1 MSVVVSALVTRVEK
15 RLRIVAGVSAQLY
28 AEDTILHSIQTS
40 FDRLFKI
47 RWWPMYTT
55 ALATYTLDGTTG
67 KVTTDLTALIKHF
80 TDIQRI
86 WYDEDEAPLTRLR
99 TDKRPDKVTGTNAR
113 YWEPLKQEPTRVFR
127 VIPITTTGDV
137 HVRFKT
143 KPDDFLITDTIYL
156 DPLLLELAASYEY
169 VVTDGANPGQAEML
183 LGMLKQHFAVVD
195 AEQDDDYIE
204 LVHGLGS
211 IPNVWH

>member
-1 MSVVVSALVTRVEK
+1 MSIAVDALVVRVEK

-28 AEDTILHSIQTS
+28 AEDTIVHSIQTS

-47 RWWPMYTT
+47 RWWPMYSKH
-55 ALATYTLDGTTG
+55 ATWTLDGTTG
-67 KVTTDLTALIKHF
+67 KVTALVSSLAKEF
-80 TDIQRI
+80 TDIRRL
-86 WYDEDEAPLTRLR
+86 WYDEDESPLMRLPS
-99 TDKRPDKVTGTNAR
+99 DKRPDKVVGTQAR
-113 YWEPLKQEPTRVFR
+113 YWEPLATPDAAVFR
-127 VIPITTTGDV
+127 VLPITSVGSIHAHFRMKPGD
-137 HVRFKT
+137 FS
-143 KPDDFLITDTIYL
+143 ITDTILL
-156 DPLLLELAASYEY
+156 DPLLLELAAAYEY

-204 LVHGLGS
+204 LVRGRGN

>member
-1 MSVVVSALVTRVEK
+1 MSIAVDALVVRVEK

-28 AEDTILHSIQTS
+28 AEDTIVHSIQTS

-47 RWWPMYTT
+47 RWWPMYST
-55 ALATYTLDGTTG
+55 LATYTLDGTAG
-67 KVTTDLTALIKHF
+67 KVTTDLTALIKQF
-80 TDIQRI
+80 TDIRRI
-86 WYDEDEAPLTRLR
+86 WYDEDESPLMRLPS
-99 TDKRPDKVTGTNAR
+99 DKRPDKVTGTQAR
-113 YWEPLKQEPTRVFR
+113 YWEPLKQEITRVFR
-127 VIPITTTGDV
+127 IIPITTAGDV
-137 HVRFKT
+137 HVAFRT
-143 KPDDFLITDTIYL
+143 KPDDFLITDTIFL
-156 DPLLLELAASYEY
+156 DPLLLELAAAYEY

-204 LVHGLGS
+204 LVRGLGN

>member
-1 MSVVVSALVTRVEK
+1 MSIVVSALVTRVEK

-28 AEDTILHSIQTS
+28 AEDAILHGIQTS

-55 ALATYTLDGTTG
+55 ALATYTLDGTAG
-67 KVTTDLTALIKHF
+67 KVTTDLTALIKDF
-80 TDIQRI
+80 TDIHRI

-99 TDKRPDKVTGTNAR
+99 TDKRPDKVTGTKAR
-113 YWEPLKQEPTRVFR
+113 YWEPLKQEATRVFR
-127 VIPITTTGDV
+127 IIPITTTGDV
-137 HVRFKT
+137 HVRFRT
-143 KPDDFLITDTIYL
+143 KPDDFKITDTIYL
-156 DPLLLELAASYEY
+156 DPLLLELAAAYEY

-183 LGMLKQHFAVVD
+183 LGMLKQQYFTVD

-211 IPNVWH
+211 IPNAWH

>member
-1 MSVVVSALVTRVEK
+1 MSIVVSALVVRVEK

-28 AEDTILHSIQTS
+28 AEDTIVHSIQTS

-47 RWWPMYTT
+47 RWWPMYSTLST
-55 ALATYTLDGTTG
+55 WTLDGTAG
-67 KVTTDLTALIKHF
+67 KITADLATLVKSF
-80 TDIQRI
+80 TDIRRI
-86 WYDEDEAPLTRLR
+86 WYDEDESPLMRLPS
-99 TDKRPDKVTGTNAR
+99 DKRPDKVTGTNAR

-127 VIPITTTGDV
+127 VIPITTTGDI
-137 HVRFKT
+137 HVAYRT
-143 KPDDFLITDTIYL
+143 KPDDFDMDDTIYL
-156 DPLLLELAASYEY
+156 DPLLLELAAAYEY

-204 LVHGLGS
+204 LVRGLGN

>member
-1 MSVVVSALVTRVEK
+1 MSIVVSALVTRVEK

-28 AEDTILHSIQTS
+28 AEDTIAHSIQTS

-47 RWWPMYTT
+47 RWWPMYSDQTT
-55 ALATYTLDGTTG
+55 WTLDGTTG
-67 KVTTDLTALIKHF
+67 RVTTDLTALIKTF
-80 TDIQRI
+80 TDIHRI
-86 WYDEDEAPLTRLR
+86 WYDEDESPLMRLPS
-99 TDKRPDKVTGTNAR
+99 DKRPDKVTGTKAR
-113 YWEPLKQEPTRVFR
+113 YWEPLKQTPTRVFR
-127 VIPITTTGDV
+127 VLPITTTGDV
-137 HVRFKT
+137 HVRYKT

-156 DPLLLELAASYEY
+156 DPLLLELAAAYEY

-204 LVHGLGS
+204 LVRGLGN